1 MSMDM
6 ENMLQSVLANPET
19 MEKIMAMA
27 QSLGAS
33 SAPPPPPPKQ
43 DAGGF
48 EMPDME
54 MLQKMAA
61 FAGKSSIDPDQRA
74 LLSALRPYIGA
85 HRLNRLERA
94 MQAAKMAGLA
104 TGLMQKSF

>member
-6 ENMLQSVLANPET
+6 ENMLQSVLGNPEA

-33 SAPPPPPPKQ
+33 NSAPPPPPPQ
-43 DAGGF
+43 EQSSF
-48 EMPDME
+48 EMPDIE
-54 MLQKMAA
+54 TLQKMASL
-61 FAGKSSIDPDQRA
+61 AGQTSIDPNQRA

-85 HRLNRLERA
+85 HRLQRLERA